1 MINKVAI
8 VQSDRS
14 FYKMFTGMG
23 WDVVEIETNNDL
35 NALLIKGD
43 GPDLVLFTGGTD
55 VGPRMYRAK
64 VNGKT
69 GNADV
74 YRDSQEQLIF
84 SNCRIS
90 KIPMAGVCRGS
101 QFLCAMNG
109 GRLKQHVTNHGIFGT
124 HKMTTM
130 GGIEMDVTSTHH
142 QMMQPDDSGTV
153 IGWAEGLSDFYE
165 EEIDDLHVPLDL
177 EGKEPEV
184 VVWMKTKSIGF
195 QFHPEYMS
203 LDTHAVKYF
212 FNHIENVMES
222 PVC

>member
-55 VGPRMYRAK
+55 VGANVYGAK
-64 VNGKT
+64 ANSLT
-69 GNADV
+69 GFPDV
-74 YRDSQEQLIF
+74 SRDLEEQLIF
-84 SNCRIS
+84 KNCTVS

-109 GRLKQHVTNHGIFGT
+109 GRLKQHVTNHGIYGT
-124 HKMTTM
+124 HKMTTLN
-130 GGIEMDVTSTHH
+130 GLELDVTSTHH
-142 QMMQPDDSGTV
+142 QMMQPDDSG
-153 IGWAEGLSDFYE
+153 ILLAWAEGLSDLYYE
-165 EEIDDLHVPLDL
+165 ASEGEDVPLDVA
-177 EGKEPEV
+177 GKEPEV
-184 VVWMKTKSIGF
+184 VSWMKTASIGF

-203 LDTHAVKYF
+203 LETKAVKYF
-212 FNHIENVMES
+212 FDQIENVIEAS
-222 PVC
+222 LC